1 METRKITVVVTKNQ
15 KKTVIMSA
23 ATTLAELKADL
34 TRNGIDYT
42 DMSFF
47 EGVSKVELKS
57 DNAMLP
63 HDVPYKGT
71 TTNEL
76 VFMLTNTNKKI
87 KSGVMSR
94 TEAYEVIKDKK
105 LQAKCI
111 DKYGKNYTVC
121 KTSELIALI
130 EENCAKPVEKVK
142 DFVDTNARDAIHEL
156 VDILCEN
163 DYLSCREANAIN
175 DLLRKEVSATE
186 TVSSYSDE
194 EIADIRK
201 EEDTDVLEG
210 QIATIKAAMQNVVTD
225 TATTITIA
233 NNYSGVAATVQATGA
248 NTKVTSNGNVV
259 TIVTTENGE
268 ESFEVVVSYG
278 TADVVTLK
286 ATVTITGGVA
296 TVSSVEEVNNG

>member
-1 METRKITVVVTKNQ
+1 METRKITVVETKNQ

-23 ATTLAELKADL
+23 ATTLAELKNDL

-111 DKYGKNYTVC
+111 DKYGKNFTVC

-130 EENCAKPVEKVK
+130 EENSPRGCECPKKQVEEVK
-142 DFVDTNARDAIHEL
+142 EFVDTNARDAIHEL
-156 VDILCEN
+156 VGILCEN
-163 DYLSCREANAIN
+163 DYISCKEANDIN
-175 DLLRKEVSATE
+175 SILRKEDSDN
-186 TVSSYSDE
+186 SSPYSDE
-194 EIADIRK
+194 EIADMMAEIC
-201 EEDTDVLEG
+201 
-210 QIATIKAAMQNVVTD
+210 
-225 TATTITIA
+225 
-233 NNYSGVAATVQATGA
+233 
-248 NTKVTSNGNVV
+248 
-259 TIVTTENGE
+259 
-268 ESFEVVVSYG
+268 
-278 TADVVTLK
+278 
-286 ATVTITGGVA
+286 
-296 TVSSVEEVNNG
+296 

>member
-1 METRKITVVVTKNQ
+1 MESRKITVVETKNQ
-15 KKTVIMSA
+15 KKTVIMST

-42 DMSFF
+42 DMTFF

-105 LQAKCI
+105 LQARCI
-111 DKYGKNYTVC
+111 DKYGKNFTVC

-130 EENCAKPVEKVK
+130 EENCKRECCKNPDCAKPVEAAPVK
-142 DFVDTNARDAIHEL
+142 EVREFVDTNARDAIHEL
-156 VDILCEN
+156 VGILCKEG
-163 DYLSCREANAIN
+163 YIFYEEANAIN
-175 DLLRKEVSATE
+175 SILRKEDSDN
-186 TVSSYSDE
+186 SSPYSDDEIE
-194 EIADIRK
+194 EMIA
-201 EEDTDVLEG
+201 E
-210 QIATIKAAMQNVVTD
+210 MC
-225 TATTITIA
+225 
-233 NNYSGVAATVQATGA
+233 
-248 NTKVTSNGNVV
+248 
-259 TIVTTENGE
+259 
-268 ESFEVVVSYG
+268 
-278 TADVVTLK
+278 
-286 ATVTITGGVA
+286 
-296 TVSSVEEVNNG
+296 